1 MSTEPSFS
9 LISVNLGEPPPRA
22 GGSMDFTLTP
32 EQESF
37 RGEVRAWLSK
47 QMRQEWV
54 ARLSKG
60 SDIPRPEAYELLRR
74 WQGQLHEAGFVGLTW
89 PKEAGGRGLTFLEEM
104 ILQQEMALSKG
115 PPVLTI
121 LAIGMAGPPPLPH
134 RPPEEKTAGPPP
146 KPPLP

>member
-74 WQGQLHEAGFVGLTW
+74 WQGPPPEARLGGLTW
-89 PKEAGGRGLTFLEEM
+89 PQEAGRRGLTFMEE
-104 ILQQEMALSKG
+104 
-115 PPVLTI
+115 TI
-121 LAIGMAGPPPLPH
+121 LPRGVAVSQAP
-134 RPPEEKTAGPPP
+134 
-146 KPPLP
+146 

>member
-74 WQGQLHEAGFVGLTW
+74 WQGQLHEAGFVRLTR
-89 PKEAGGRGLTFLEEM
+89 PNEAGARGLPLMGGM
-104 ILQQEMALSKG
+104 ILHQRLAL
-115 PPVLTI
+115 
-121 LAIGMAGPPPLPH
+121 
-134 RPPEEKTAGPPP
+134 
-146 KPPLP
+146 

>member
-1 MSTEPSFS
+1 
-9 LISVNLGEPPPRA
+9 
-22 GGSMDFTLTP
+22 MDFTLTP

-89 PKEAGGRGLTFLEEM
+89 PKEAGGRGLTFMEEM
-104 ILQQEMALSKG
+104 IL
-115 PPVLTI
+115 
-121 LAIGMAGPPPLPH
+121 
-134 RPPEEKTAGPPP
+134 
-146 KPPLP
+146 

>member
-60 SDIPRPEAYELLRR
+60 SDIPRPEAYQLLRR
-74 WQGQLHEAGFVGLTW
+74 WQGQLHEAGFVASPG
-89 PKEAGGRGLTFLEEM
+89 PRKRAGGGSPSWR
-104 ILQQEMALSKG
+104 
-115 PPVLTI
+115 
-121 LAIGMAGPPPLPH
+121 
-134 RPPEEKTAGPPP
+134 R
-146 KPPLP
+146 

>member
-54 ARLSKG
+54 ARLSQG
-60 SDIPRPEAYELLRR
+60 SDIPRPEVYELLRLR
-74 WQGQLHEAGFVGLTW
+74 QLQLYEAGCVGLTW
-89 PKEAGGRGLTFLEEM
+89 PKEVGGRGLTFMEEM
-104 ILQQEMALSKG
+104 ILQQEMALSKA
-115 PPVLTI
+115 PPVLNI
-121 LAIGMAGPPPLPH
+121 LAIGMAGAPTTPY
-134 RPPEEKTAGPPP
+134 GP
-146 KPPLP
+146 